1 MDIKEI
7 RNRAREAARGSCRV
21 CAVCDGTA
29 CAGEVPGMGGA
40 GAGLSF
46 RRNVEALAALR
57 LKTRLVHQVRH
68 PEMSVEILGLT
79 LSLPLLIAPIGGLAF
94 NLGGALSEADYQE
107 AVVAGATRAGILAGT
122 PDGAPP
128 EVMETGLACARRHG
142 GRALAFIK
150 PWAVSEI
157 IQKMEMAAEAGCR
170 VVACDLDSIGL
181 ITLRQMGRPAYAKD
195 ARELAEIAGAAHRL
209 GLKFVLKGLMSRED
223 ALAGL
228 EAGVD
233 GLVVSNHGGRVLDG
247 TPGTA
252 EVL

>member
-1 MDIKEI
+1 
-7 RNRAREAARGSCRV
+7 
-21 CAVCDGTA
+21 
-29 CAGEVPGMGGA
+29 
-40 GAGLSF
+40 
-46 RRNVEALAALR
+46 
-57 LKTRLVHQVRH
+57 
-68 PEMSVEILGLT
+68 
-79 LSLPLLIAPIGGLAF
+79 
-94 NLGGALSEADYQE
+94 
-107 AVVAGATRAGILAGT
+107 
-122 PDGAPP
+122 
-128 EVMETGLACARRHG
+128 METGLACARRHG

-170 VVACDLDSIGL
+170 VVACDLESIGL

-209 GLKFVLKGLMSRED
+209 GLKFVLKGVMSRED

-252 EVL
+252 EVLPQIAGAVRGRLALLADGGVRSGVDILKMLALGAEAVFIGRPYAVAAIGGGAAGVDIYTGQYRSQLEQALIMTGCPGVAMAGPHLLDRPTAGDLYAS